1 MWTSWWGSRVRES
14 VAIDDDAPPDSPTND
29 PFITD
34 FLDQYARAM
43 THTVITLR
51 ARSCG
56 IPPRPGDLMAAQ
68 TGNAVYRVDAVTTL
82 HQAGER
88 PGNTA
93 TGLTCT
99 LLTSSELIAAYEDS
113 SEEGFEIHPWRWGGH
128 APRQTAL

>member
-1 MWTSWWGSRVRES
+1 
-14 VAIDDDAPPDSPTND
+14 
-29 PFITD
+29 
-34 FLDQYARAM
+34 M

-88 PGNTA
+88 PGTYRYR
-93 TGLTCT
+93 LTCT

-128 APRQTAL
+128 APRQTALQAVPAKQAAPGTHSGPPKAGLCGATARHDGGH